1 MPKEIKRK
9 RARSER
15 ERERESRS
23 FLKKG
28 EKSEKVGA
36 NKE

>member
-9 RARSER
+9 RAREKER
-15 ERERESRS
+15 VKG

-28 EKSEKVGA
+28 GKSEKVGA